1 MFDTPVNPFFAR
13 FPFQDDHWGEHN
25 QQSNRAM
32 KDSLAAATA
41 NAFAANATAST
52 NASPNKSNN
61 GDAIFD
67 DQNAG
72 FSVANKLNLSK
83 KSQDSGCGG
92 GKKEKRQIVSL
103 YDRKLHVKRVR
114 SYSG

>member
-1 MFDTPVNPFFAR
+1 MRLYRAQWFDTPVTP

-41 NAFAANATAST
+41 NAVSASA

-61 GDAIFD
+61 GDVIFD

-83 KSQDSGCGG
+83 KSQDSGGGG

-103 YDRKLHVKRVR
+103 YKAQQKGGLQVA
-114 SYSG
+114 